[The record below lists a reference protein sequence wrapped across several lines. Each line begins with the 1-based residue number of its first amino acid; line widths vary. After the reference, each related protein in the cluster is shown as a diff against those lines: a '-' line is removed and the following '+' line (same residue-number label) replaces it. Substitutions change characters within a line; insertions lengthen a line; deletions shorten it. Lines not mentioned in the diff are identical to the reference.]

1 VSGWLGPL
9 ALVLTA
15 GCAPDDVAVAHDAD
29 GATRA
34 EAAPATDRAP
44 ATARAPAADAAR
56 DPDGA
61 GDAAQAAQA
70 SAELDRGR
78 TNAIVRAAE
87 RVAPAVVSVNVVR
100 TQAVRPRTVWESFFL
115 PPGAERRSASFGS
128 GVIVSEDGIVLT
140 NDHVITGAEQIQVT
154 LPNGRD
160 VDAELVGTDPVADI
174 AVLRIPAGDLP
185 VAPTGSVDDL
195 MIGEWAIA
203 IGNPLGNYVGDTE
216 PTVTAGVVSA
226 VDRNIAPSSDDEGFY
241 FGMIQTDAAIN
252 PGNSGGPLV
261 NAAGEVIGINAS
273 IISRSGGSEGL
284 GFAIP
289 IDRAL
294 RIADDL
300 VRFGEVRRAWVGV
313 DVEPVEAD
321 AWGRTRGVRVSRV
334 APGSPADEAALA
346 VGDRL
351 LSANG
356 RALTGPLDFEGVLLD
371 LRAGDRLS
379 LAVEDQPRDVV
390 LEAVA
395 FPSVTAT
402 RVRVLEDIELI
413 TVTPQIQAERGLTSE
428 DGALIA
434 GISAQLAG
442 QLGLRVGDVMVQLNR
457 VRIRTAEEAAEAFD
471 ALAGS
476 GRIVMYFERGG
487 SYNMRSFYWSR

>member
-1 VSGWLGPL
+1 
-9 ALVLTA
+9 
-15 GCAPDDVAVAHDAD
+15 
-29 GATRA
+29 
-34 EAAPATDRAP
+34 
-44 ATARAPAADAAR
+44 
-56 DPDGA
+56 
-61 GDAAQAAQA
+61 
-70 SAELDRGR
+70 
-78 TNAIVRAAE
+78 
-87 RVAPAVVSVNVVR
+87 
-100 TQAVRPRTVWESFFL
+100 
-115 PPGAERRSASFGS
+115 
-128 GVIVSEDGIVLT
+128 
-140 NDHVITGAEQIQVT
+140 
-154 LPNGRD
+154 
-160 VDAELVGTDPVADI
+160 
-174 AVLRIPAGDLP
+174 
-185 VAPTGSVDDL
+185 
-195 MIGEWAIA
+195 
-203 IGNPLGNYVGDTE
+203 
-216 PTVTAGVVSA
+216 
-226 VDRNIAPSSDDEGFY
+226 
-241 FGMIQTDAAIN
+241 
-252 PGNSGGPLV
+252 
-261 NAAGEVIGINAS
+261 
-273 IISRSGGSEGL
+273 
-284 GFAIP
+284 
-289 IDRAL
+289 
-294 RIADDL
+294 
-300 VRFGEVRRAWVGV
+300 
-313 DVEPVEAD
+313 
-321 AWGRTRGVRVSRV
+321 VSRV